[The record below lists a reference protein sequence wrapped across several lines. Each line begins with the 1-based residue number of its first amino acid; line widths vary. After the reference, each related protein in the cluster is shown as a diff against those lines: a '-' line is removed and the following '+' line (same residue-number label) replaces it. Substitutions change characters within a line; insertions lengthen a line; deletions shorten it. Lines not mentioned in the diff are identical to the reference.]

1 MNFSMH
7 KIDCLI
13 GIIKKIIQSLNDE
26 NQNKKN
32 LYIITIFYL
41 FQTF

>member
-7 KIDCLI
+7 KIDCFI
-13 GIIKKIIQSLNDE
+13 GIIKKNIQSLNDK
-26 NQNKKN
+26 NQNKKI